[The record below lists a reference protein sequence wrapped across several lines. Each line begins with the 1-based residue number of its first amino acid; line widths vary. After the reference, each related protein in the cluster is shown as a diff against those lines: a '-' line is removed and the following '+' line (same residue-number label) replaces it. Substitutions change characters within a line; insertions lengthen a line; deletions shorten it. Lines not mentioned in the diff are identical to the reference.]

1 MGVVR
6 SAVEGDLKAKLKD
19 AGEDIEEAIRV
30 KEDDLKS
37 EKGKEKANQKS
48 IDTLKKAK
56 KQVDEAIKTL
66 KEY

>member
-6 SAVEGDLKAKLKD
+6 SNVEGDLKSKLKD
-19 AGEDIEEAIRV
+19 ASEDIEEAIRI
-30 KEDDLKS
+30 KEDDLKT

-56 KQVDEAIKTL
+56 GQVEDAIKTL